1 MAILTTVTSWN
12 VMVCGKKRGK
22 NRKKKRKKEKKS
34 GGGGCSEYQRVDLI
48 VLIALVLSNK
58 NAIKWLPIR

>member
-1 MAILTTVTSWN
+1 MLWSV
-12 VMVCGKKRGK
+12 GK
-22 NRKKKRKKEKKS
+22 NEEETDKKKKKKKRKIS
-34 GGGGCSEYQRVDLI
+34 GGGGCSEYQKVDLI

>member
-22 NRKKKRKKEKKS
+22 NRKKQEKTGKKVKKKR
-34 GGGGCSEYQRVDLI
+34 GRGLFRVPEGRPY
-48 VLIALVLSNK
+48 SFNRPSPFK
-58 NAIKWLPIR
+58 